1 MSNPTGSIL
10 LRRGPTTDRLAFVP
24 LTGEIIF
31 DITENKV
38 YVGDG
43 VTPGGLKISSD
54 LVLEDG
60 TILNIPNSSLEN
72 STISGVALGQNL
84 RTLTFGTG
92 LSGGSYNGG
101 TAVTVSVTSTSTGG
115 ANSLISTDANGN
127 FSANIITATL
137 NGNAAT
143 VTNGIYTN
151 QSYSNP
157 SWITSLSETKV
168 LPNQSGNAG
177 KVLVTNG
184 TTVSWQHYIPV
195 PPAPNQLPV
204 YGRWLNTNGTTLQ
217 WTDPYPSQSGNAGRF
232 LQTNGATVGWASAG
246 TIGFPSVVGN
256 DGKYLRVVGPDI
268 VWQDVVS
275 AANGLLTLNVSGIG
289 LSGSQTFSA
298 NQSDPATFT
307 VTSNATPNSEPLT
320 VVSRSDQNGFSVGF
334 INANFVTA
342 DLKGSLFGKDSS
354 IIIDA
359 DNSRV
364 TAPLYADV
372 VSPVDGTV
380 ILSNTTLPAVLTGN
394 VTGNVSGNAGTVT
407 NGVYTTGD
415 QTIGGTKT
423 FSSTINGSIT
433 GNAGTVTDGVVT
445 TGSYLN
451 PSWITGL
458 ALTQGGTGANNRIDA
473 LTNLVP
479 TGEAAGYVLKTSG
492 RGTYFW
498 SAETGASGT
507 QGNTISTVRST
518 VTATAGQRTFT
529 APEYVVGSGQLRVYI
544 DGVRQFPSAYTE
556 LTSTSFQLVSTAGVP
571 VGTVVF
577 IEVDAFVGQNITA
590 TTIVNAPAGTIS
602 ATNVQNAINEL
613 DQEKAPIFSPS
624 FTGNVTFNNY
634 ANIAA
639 LLEKATITA
648 SAPSATTNFD
658 VVTQAIQ
665 FYTSNSANS
674 FILNVRGDGSTT
686 LDSMLAVGKSVSL
699 ALLVTCSNSTHY
711 MTSIRIDG
719 STTNVTT
726 RWQGAI
732 TPSSGNASS
741 VDIYTVT
748 VVKTSA
754 TPASYS
760 VFATQTR
767 FG

>member
-1 MSNPTGSIL
+1 MTNPTGSIL

-31 DITENKV
+31 DTTEKKV

-43 VTPGGLKISSD
+43 LTAGGLKISSD

-72 STISGVALGQNL
+72 STISGVELGQNL

-92 LSGGSYNGG
+92 LSGGTYNGG

-115 ANSLISTDANGN
+115 PNSLISTDANGN

-143 VTNGIYTN
+143 VTNGVYTN
-151 QSYSNP
+151 QSYANP

-168 LPNQSGNAG
+168 LPNQAGNAG

-195 PPAPNQLPV
+195 PPAPNTLPV

-217 WTDPYPSQSGNAGRF
+217 WTDPYPTQSGNAGRF

-246 TIGFPSVVGN
+246 SIGFPSIIGN

-275 AANGLLTLNVSGIG
+275 AANGQLTLNVAGIG
-289 LSGSQTFSA
+289 LSGSQTFTA
-298 NQSDPATFT
+298 NQSTPATFT

-320 VVSRSDQNGFSVGF
+320 IVSRSDQNGFSVGF
-334 INANFVTA
+334 IDANLFRG
-342 DLKGSLFGKDSS
+342 DFKGSLFGQDSS
-354 IIIDA
+354 LIIDA
-359 DNSRV
+359 ENSRV
-364 TAPLYADV
+364 VSSLYGSVYSSNNSQLVLNTGLSTAVFTGDHIGDVYA
-372 VSPVDGTV
+372 SNGTSK
-380 ILSNTTLPAVLTGN
+380 ILENGTNGTDATFTGN

-407 NGVYTTGD
+407 N
-415 QTIGGTKT
+415 
-423 FSSTINGSIT
+423 
-433 GNAGTVTDGVVT
+433 GVVT

-458 ALTQGGTGANNRIDA
+458 ALTQGGTGGNNRIDA
-473 LTNLVP
+473 LTNLLP
-479 TGEAAGYVLKTSG
+479 TGEAAGFVLKTSG

-518 VTATAGQRTFT
+518 VTATAGQRVFT
-529 APEYVVGSGQLRVYI
+529 APEYVVGAGQLRIYI

-556 LTSTSFQLVSTAGVP
+556 TSSTSFTLVSTAGVP
-571 VGTVVF
+571 VGTIVF
-577 IEVDAFVGQNITA
+577 IEVDAFVGQTITA
-590 TTIVNAPAGTIS
+590 STIVNAPAGNIS
-602 ATNVQNAINEL
+602 STNVQNAINEL
-613 DQEKAPIFSPS
+613 DQEKAPINAPS
-624 FTGNVTFNNY
+624 FTGVVTFGSY
-634 ANIAA
+634 ASIQT

-648 SAPSATTNFD
+648 SAPAATTAFD
-658 VVTQAIQ
+658 VISQAVQ
-665 FYTSNSANS
+665 YYTTNTANS
-674 FILNVRGDGSTT
+674 FIVNIRGNSTT
-686 LDSMLAVGKSVSL
+686 TLNSIMSVGQSVSL
-699 ALLVTCSNSTHY
+699 ALLVTCNSTTHY
-711 MTSIRIDG
+711 ATSIQIDG
-719 STTNVTT
+719 GTANVTT
-726 RWQGAI
+726 RWQGGI
-732 TPSSGNASS
+732 IPSSGNSS
-741 VDIYTVT
+741 SIDVYTFT
-748 VVKTSA
+748 VIKTAA
-754 TPASYS
+754 TPAWT
-760 VFATQTR
+760 VLATQTR

>member
-10 LRRGPTTDRLAFVP
+10 LRRGSTAERLAFVP

-31 DITENKV
+31 DITLKKV
-38 YVGDG
+38 FVGDG
-43 VTPGGLKISSD
+43 ITPGGVKISSD
-54 LVLEDG
+54 LVLQNG
-60 TILNIPNSSLEN
+60 TIINIPNSSLED
-72 STISGVALGQNL
+72 STISGIELGQNL
-84 RTLTFGTG
+84 RNLTFGTG

-115 ANSLISTDANGN
+115 ANSLISTNAQGN

-151 QSYSNP
+151 QSYSDP

-184 TTVSWQHYIPV
+184 TTISWQDYIPR

-246 TIGFPSVVGN
+246 AIGFPSVVGN

-275 AANGLLTLNVSGIG
+275 AADAQLTLNVSGIG
-289 LSGSQTFSA
+289 LTGSQTFTA
-298 NQSDPATFT
+298 NQNTPATFT
-307 VTSNATPNSEPLT
+307 VTSNATPDSEPLT
-320 VVSRSDQNGFSVGF
+320 IVSRNDQNGFSVGF

-342 DLKGSLFGKDSS
+342 DLRGSLFGNDSS

-359 DNSRV
+359 QNSRV
-364 TAPLYADV
+364 TAPLYANVISPFSQQIV
-372 VSPVDGTV
+372 V
-380 ILSNTTLPAVLTGN
+380 NTTAATAVFTGNLTGNVTGNVTGNLTGN

-407 NGVYTTGD
+407 DGVYTTG
-415 QTIGGTKT
+415 
-423 FSSTINGSIT
+423 
-433 GNAGTVTDGVVT
+433 
-445 TGSYLN
+445 SYQN
-451 PSWITGL
+451 PTWITGL
-458 ALTQGGTGANNRIDA
+458 GLNQGGTGAVNRIDA

-479 TGEAAGYVLKTSG
+479 TGEQAGYVLKTSG

-498 SAETGASGT
+498 SAETGAGGT
-507 QGNTISTVRST
+507 QGNTISTTRST
-518 VTATAGQRTFT
+518 LTATAGQRTFT
-529 APEYVVGSGQLRVYI
+529 APQYVVGAGQLRIYI

-556 LTSTSFQLVSTAGVP
+556 VSTTSFQLVSTAGVP
-571 VGTVVF
+571 AGTIVF

-590 TTIVNAPAGTIS
+590 TTIVNAPANNIS

-613 DQEKAPIFSPS
+613 DLEKAPIASPS
-624 FTGNVTFNNY
+624 FTGTVTFN
-634 ANIAA
+634 AA
-639 LLEKATITA
+639 MLEKATLTA
-648 SAPSATTNFD
+648 TAPPATTNFD
-658 VVTQAIQ
+658 VLTQAVQ
-665 FYTSNSANS
+665 YYTANSANS
-674 FILNVRGDGSTT
+674 IILNVRGDGSTT
-686 LDSMLAVGKSVSL
+686 LGSILSLGQSMSL
-699 ALLVTCSNSTHY
+699 AFLVTCSNSTHY
-711 MTSIRIDG
+711 VTSIRIDG
-719 STTNVTT
+719 VTTNVTT

-732 TPSSGNASS
+732 TPSSGNANS

-748 VVKTSA
+748 VVRTANTSPP
-754 TPASYS
+754 TYN